1 MKPFVPHKLPIDKL
15 DWESFIPLIAEAN
28 REIARYD
35 GILQS
40 IADPEILL
48 APLSIQE
55 AVVSSRIE
63 GTQATMEDVLMFAAQ
78 KDERIPLYPDIQ
90 EVINYRNALHFGL
103 KRIDKDNFPLSL
115 RLIREMHQELMDGVR
130 GKDKDPGNFRRIQ
143 NWIGKP
149 GSKIEEASFIPPAPN
164 MILPSLDN
172 FEKYLHFDEKDILTQ
187 LSIIHAQFEVIHP
200 FLDGN
205 GRLGRILIP
214 LFLYEKKILSRPLFF
229 ISAYFEKN
237 RDLYYQKLNAVSREN
252 DWNSW
257 IKYFL
262 GTLILQSKEN
272 TKVVKKILSLYEEMK
287 LSIVD
292 LTHSQFTINTLDAM
306 FNAPL
311 FSSSEFIKT
320 SKIPRD
326 SALRI
331 LKILSSNKI
340 LRVLKKGKGT
350 QPTIYVF
357 TKLFKLVNP

>member
-15 DWESFIPLIAEAN
+15 DWESLIPLIAEAN
-28 REIARYD
+28 RELARYD

-40 IADPEILL
+40 ISDPEILL

-63 GTQATMEDVLMFAAQ
+63 GTQATMEDVLLFEAQ
-78 KDERIPLYPDIQ
+78 KNEKIPLYPDIQ
-90 EVINYRNALHFGL
+90 EVINYRKALHFGL

-115 RLIREMHQELMDGVR
+115 RLIKEMHQVLMDGVR

-164 MILPSLDN
+164 IILPALDN
-172 FEKYLHFDEKDILTQ
+172 FEKYMHFDEKDRLAQ

-214 LFLYEKKILSRPLFF
+214 LFLYEKKILSRPMFF

-237 RDLYYQKLNAVSREN
+237 RSLYYQKLNAISQDN
-252 DWNSW
+252 DWNGW

-262 GTLILQSKEN
+262 STLILQSKEN
-272 TKVVKKILSLYEEMK
+272 TIVVKKILSLYEEMK
-287 LSIVD
+287 IIIVD
-292 LTHSQFTINTLDAM
+292 LTHSQFAINTLDSI

-311 FSSSEFIKT
+311 FSSSEFIKS

-331 LKILSSNKI
+331 LKILTSNKI
-340 LRVLKKGKGT
+340 LQVKNEGRGT
-350 QPTIYVF
+350 LPTIYIF
-357 TKLFKLVNP
+357 NKLFRLVNS